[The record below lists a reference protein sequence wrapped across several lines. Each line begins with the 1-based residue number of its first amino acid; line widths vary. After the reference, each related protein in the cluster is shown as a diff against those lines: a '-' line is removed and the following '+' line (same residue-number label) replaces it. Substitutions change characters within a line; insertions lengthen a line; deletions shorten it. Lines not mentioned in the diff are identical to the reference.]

1 MHIHI
6 LGIGGTFMAG
16 IARLAQQLGHQVT
29 GCDNPLY
36 PPMSTQL
43 DNLGI
48 EVMTG
53 YGVEQLALQPDEFIV
68 GNAIS
73 RGNPL
78 LEAIMNQRLA
88 YRSGPEWLADEVL
101 KDRWVL
107 AVSGTHGKTTTTS
120 MLAYVLQQA
129 NLAPGYLIGGL
140 AQDFQH
146 SADLGQTPFFV
157 IEADEYDSAFFDKR
171 AKFMHYRPRTLIIN
185 NLEFDHAD
193 IYDDLA
199 AIQKQFSHLLRTVPS
214 EGLVITPYQDQAIA
228 PVREKA
234 AWTPQQTVAI
244 NQTGAINNVVINKS
258 DATLLANLL
267 VEDGSAFQ
275 VLQQGEVVADVQWS
289 QLGLHNVANALVAL
303 LAAQHVGVPL
313 HTGGQILSGFAGVK
327 RRLEKIAEGRGMIL
341 YDDFAHHPTAI
352 ATTLAGL
359 KAQLT
364 AKQRIIAILE
374 PRSYTMRVGVH
385 ADTLQHSVR
394 DAALVYWSQPA
405 SQRAMAD
412 WSMSHLHQPEL
423 NRWVMTSVEAIV
435 ANVKQEAR
443 DGDRIVI
450 MSNGGF
456 EDIYHRLADALGLAW
471 CAAQ

>member
-16 IARLAQQLGHQVT
+16 IARLALQLGHQVT

-43 DNLGI
+43 EQLGI
-48 EVMTG
+48 QVTTG
-53 YGVEQLALQPDEFIV
+53 YDPAQLALQPDEFIV

-78 LEAIMNQRLA
+78 LEAIMNQRLP

-129 NLAPGYLIGGL
+129 NLAPGYLIGGI
-140 AQDFQH
+140 AQDFTH

-193 IYDDLA
+193 IYDNLA

-214 EGLVITPYQDQAIA
+214 EGLVITPFADAAIE
-228 PVREKA
+228 PVRAKVS
-234 AWTPQQTVAI
+234 WTPQQTVAI
-244 NQTGAINNVVINKS
+244 DNSAAS
-258 DATLLANLL
+258 LSANLL
-267 VEDGSAFQ
+267 AEDGSQFE
-275 VLQQGEVVADVQWS
+275 VLQQGKVVGQLKWS
-289 QLGLHNVANALVAL
+289 QLGLHNVANALVTL

-313 HTGGQILSGFAGVK
+313 ASGAQLLSGFAGVK
-327 RRLEKIAEGRGMIL
+327 RRMEKIAYGRDMIL

-364 AKQRIIAILE
+364 PKQRIIVILE
-374 PRSYTMRVGVH
+374 PRSYTMRAGVH
-385 ADTLQHSVR
+385 ADTLQDSVR
-394 DAALVYWSQPA
+394 DAALVCWSQPA
-405 SQRAMAD
+405 NAG
-412 WSMSHLHQPEL
+412 WSMAHLHQPE
-423 NRWVMTSVEAIV
+423 RHRFVMTSVADIV
-435 ANVKQEAR
+435 EKVKQQAQA
-443 DGDRIVI
+443 GDRIVV

-456 EDIYHRLADALGLAW
+456 EDIYHRLADALALTW
-471 CAAQ
+471 CADQ

>member
-16 IARLAQQLGHQVT
+16 IARLAQQLGHKVT

-48 EVMTG
+48 EVKTG

-78 LEAIMNQRLA
+78 LEAIMNHRLA

-129 NLAPGYLIGGL
+129 NLAPGYLIGGI

-214 EGLVITPYQDQAIA
+214 EGLVITPYRDQAIE
-228 PVREKA
+228 PVRAKA

-244 NQTGAINNVVINKS
+244 NKVAMDKS
-258 DATLLANLL
+258 DATLSANLL

-275 VLQQGEVVADVQWS
+275 VLQQGQVVADVQWS
-289 QLGLHNVANALVAL
+289 QLGLHNVANALVTL

-313 HTGGQILSGFAGVK
+313 HTGAQLLSGFAGVK

-364 AKQRIIAILE
+364 PQQRIIAILE
-374 PRSYTMRVGVH
+374 PRSYTMRAGVH
-385 ADTLQHSVR
+385 ADTLQDSVR
-394 DAALVYWSQPA
+394 DAALVCWSQPA
-405 SQRAMAD
+405 SAG

-471 CAAQ
+471 CADQ

>member
-1 MHIHI
+1 MHLHI

-29 GCDNPLY
+29 GCDHPLY

-48 EVMTG
+48 SVTTG
-53 YGVEQLALQPDEFIV
+53 YDPAQLALQPDEFII

-78 LEAIMNQRLA
+78 LEAILNQRLP

-129 NLAPGYLIGGL
+129 NLSPGYLIGGI
-140 AQDFQH
+140 AQDFTH
-146 SADLGQTPFFV
+146 SADVGQTPFFV

-193 IYDDLA
+193 IYDNLD
-199 AIQKQFSHLLRTVPS
+199 AIQKQFTHLLRTVPS
-214 EGLVITPYQDQAIA
+214 EGLLITPLGDSVIEA
-228 PVREKA
+228 VREKA
-234 AWTPQQTVAI
+234 SWTPQHTVAI
-244 NQTGAINNVVINKS
+244 DDPAASLSGH
-258 DATLLANLL
+258 LLAQ
-267 VEDGSAFQ
+267 DGSEFQ
-275 VLQQGEVVADVQWS
+275 VLQHGQVVAQLQWS
-289 QLGLHNVANALVAL
+289 QLGLHNVANALVTL

-313 HTGGQILSGFAGVK
+313 ATGAQLLSGFAGVK
-327 RRLEKIAEGRGMIL
+327 RRLEKIAQGGDIIL

-359 KAQLT
+359 KAQL
-364 AKQRIIAILE
+364 KPQQRIIAILE
-374 PRSYTMRVGVH
+374 PRSYTMRAGVH
-385 ADTLQHSVR
+385 TDTLQQSVA
-394 DAALVYWSQPA
+394 DADLVYWSQPA
-405 SQRAMAD
+405 NAG
-412 WSMSHLHQPEL
+412 WSMAHLHEPAL
-423 NRWVMTSVEAIV
+423 HRLVMTSVSAIV
-435 ANVKQEAR
+435 EHVKQQAQA
-443 DGDRIVI
+443 GDRILV
-450 MSNGGF
+450 MSNGSF
-456 EDIYHRLADALGLAW
+456 EDIYHQLADALALTW
-471 CAAQ
+471 CAETGNTKA

>member
-16 IARLAQQLGHQVT
+16 IARLAQQLGHRVT
-29 GCDNPLY
+29 GCDHPLY

-43 DNLGI
+43 ENLGI
-48 EVMTG
+48 EVITG
-53 YGVEQLALQPDEFIV
+53 YDAAQLKNLHADEFIV

-73 RGNPL
+73 RGNQL
-78 LEAIMNQRLA
+78 LEAIMNARLP

-129 NLAPGYLIGGL
+129 NLAPGYLIGGI
-140 AQDFQH
+140 AQDFEH
-146 SADLGQTPFFV
+146 SADLGQSPFFV

-193 IYDDLA
+193 IYDNLA
-199 AIQKQFSHLLRTVPS
+199 AIQKQFSHLLRTVPG
-214 EGLVITPYQDQAIA
+214 EGLVITPYQDAAIE

-234 AWTPQQTVAI
+234 QWTPQQTVAI
-244 NQTGAINNVVINKS
+244 DNAS
-258 DATLLANLL
+258 ATLAANLL
-267 VEDGSAFQ
+267 TDDGSHFQ
-275 VLQQGEVVADVQWS
+275 VMQQGKAVAQVKWS
-289 QLGLHNVANALVAL
+289 QLGLHNVANALVTL
-303 LAAQHVGVPL
+303 LAAQHVGVSL
-313 HTGGQILSGFAGVK
+313 NMGAQLLSGFAGVK

-359 KAQLT
+359 KAQLS
-364 AKQRIIAILE
+364 ARQRIIAILE
-374 PRSYTMRVGVH
+374 PRSYTMRAGVH
-385 ADTLQHSVR
+385 ADTLQDSVA
-394 DAALVYWSQPA
+394 DAALVFWSQPA
-405 SQRAMAD
+405 NAG
-412 WSMSHLHQPEL
+412 WSMAHLHQPEL
-423 NRWVMTSVEAIV
+423 QRWVMPSVAEIV
-435 ANVKQEAR
+435 DQVKQLAH

-456 EDIYHRLADALGLAW
+456 DDIYHRLADALDLTW
-471 CAAQ
+471 CAAD

>member
-16 IARLAQQLGHQVT
+16 IARLALQLGHKVT

-43 DNLGI
+43 DSLGI
-48 EVMTG
+48 SVTTG
-53 YGVEQLALQPDEFIV
+53 YDPAQLALQPDEFIV

-78 LEAIMNQRLA
+78 LEAIMNQRLP

-129 NLAPGYLIGGL
+129 DLAPGYLIGGI
-140 AQDFQH
+140 AQDFAH
-146 SADLGQTPFFV
+146 SADLGQSPFFV

-193 IYDDLA
+193 IYDNLA

-214 EGLVITPYQDQAIA
+214 EGLLITPFADAAIE

-234 AWTPQQTVAI
+234 SWTPQQTVAI
-244 NQTGAINNVVINKS
+244 NNENAS
-258 DATLLANLL
+258 LSANLL
-267 VEDGSAFQ
+267 VQDGSHFQ
-275 VLQQGEVVADVQWS
+275 VLQQGKAVAQVQWS
-289 QLGLHNVANALVAL
+289 QLGLHNVANALVTL
-303 LAAQHVGVPL
+303 LAAQHVGVPIA
-313 HTGGQILSGFAGVK
+313 TGAQLLSGFAGVK
-327 RRLEKIAEGRGMIL
+327 RRMEKIAHGRDIVL

-364 AKQRIIAILE
+364 PNQRIIAILE
-374 PRSYTMRVGVH
+374 PRSYTMRAGVH
-385 ADTLQHSVR
+385 SDTLQDSVR
-394 DAALVYWSQPA
+394 DAALVCWSQPA
-405 SQRAMAD
+405 NAG
-412 WSMSHLHQPEL
+412 WSMQHLHQPEL
-423 NRWVMTSVEAIV
+423 NRFVMTSVEAIV
-435 ANVKQEAR
+435 EKVKQHAQA
-443 DGDRIVI
+443 GDRIVV

-456 EDIYHRLADALGLAW
+456 EDIYHRLADALALTW
-471 CAAQ
+471 CADA